1 MQISSLLIGLGLGAC
16 TFAVT
21 WATARHFTGLAQ
33 EYGLAL
39 AIGIVAGLV
48 VGCGYVIV
56 ESRLFDSR
64 VRRNDRS

>member
-1 MQISSLLIGLGLGAC
+1 MQISSLLIGLGLGVC
-16 TFAVT
+16 TFALT

-56 ESRLFDSR
+56 ESRLFDSWLR
-64 VRRNDRS
+64 GNHR

>member
-1 MQISSLLIGLGLGAC
+1 MQVSSLLIGLGLGVC
-16 TFAVT
+16 TFALT

-33 EYGLAL
+33 EHGLAL

-56 ESRLFDSR
+56 ESRLFDSWL
-64 VRRNDRS
+64 RRKDR

>member
-1 MQISSLLIGLGLGAC
+1 MQISSALIGLGLGVC
-16 TFAVT
+16 SFALT

-33 EYGLAL
+33 EHGLAL

-56 ESRLFDSR
+56 ESRLFDSWL
-64 VRRNDRS
+64 RRNDR

>member
-1 MQISSLLIGLGLGAC
+1 MQISSLLIGLGLGVC
-16 TFAVT
+16 TFALT

-33 EYGLAL
+33 EHGLAL

-56 ESRLFDSR
+56 ESRLFDSWL
-64 VRRNDRS
+64 RRNDR